1 MYYSLFSIYS
11 DRWWDRKHSMD
22 GWWWWWWWLVAGLN
36 VLRRR
41 EATEDT
47 PQPAGGLRGAAVF
60 RSIKLRKEQIDWS
73 IIGGNVGTWDIKK
86 QERQDLVL
94 GKLSCDGLTFH
105 PSTIWWSP
113 TAQQSWISPSSVNRI
128 QWDGLVSSI
137 ITLLLRASS
146 LANDKNPI
154 KTRDVG
160 ISELILDSNYS
171 S

>member
-1 MYYSLFSIYS
+1 M
-11 DRWWDRKHSMD
+11 DRWWLLYRHNVSRRGKRPRTHRN
-22 GWWWWWWWLVAGLN
+22 LVAGL
-36 VLRRR
+36 RAR
-41 EATEDT
+41 
-47 PQPAGGLRGAAVF
+47 VF

-86 QERQDLVL
+86 QERQGRTVYWGQGRLM
-94 GKLSCDGLTFH
+94 GWWSGLTFQA
-105 PSTIWWSP
+105 INNLMISP
-113 TAQQSWISPSSVNRI
+113 CSAQQSWISPSSVNRI